1 MSQEEVTFGEKV
13 RLSTKMIDSMIDIN
27 DLLKDNFAHLVK
39 SKRYQLVSDI
49 SVTYGDYFAFDYAQK
64 DFVRVSN
71 RQEADV
77 VDITLRAKVVKI

>member
-1 MSQEEVTFGEKV
+1 MDNQEVTFGQKV

-27 DLLKDNFAHLVK
+27 DLLKDNFTHLVK
-39 SKRYQLVSDI
+39 SKRYQLTSDI

-64 DFVRVSN
+64 DFVRVES